1 MRSPF
6 SYATLYEDPDL
17 PSGLPVASGG
27 LVVGMPVSTQ
37 PLDATLTALAAL
49 DSTLG
54 LVEQTGVDIF
64 RKRPITI
71 SSTSLAA
78 AAMAICGSST
88 HREDDHGRG

>member
-1 MRSPF
+1 MNMRSPF
-6 SYATLYEDPDL
+6 SYAALYEDPDL
-17 PSGLPVASGG
+17 PSGLPVATGG
-27 LVVGMPVSTQ
+27 YVVGMPVSTQ

-71 SSTSLAA
+71 SSAEPSG
-78 AAMAICGSST
+78 GSDGDLWFQYT
-88 HREDDHGRG
+88 P

>member
-1 MRSPF
+1 MSKRSPY

-27 LVVGMPVSTQ
+27 LVVGMPISTQ

-49 DSTLG
+49 DGTLG

-71 SSTSLAA
+71 SSAEPSGGADGDLWFQYTP
-78 AAMAICGSST
+78 
-88 HREDDHGRG
+88 